1 MTMLTPD
8 PGVVT
13 EPGPPVPPTNGTLLD
28 IRSLVVAASRSA
40 GSSTILDGV
49 DLTVR
54 RGETVGLVGESGSG
68 KSMLS
73 KAVVGLL
80 PDGVEQL
87 SGSITF
93 DGVDLDDLSP
103 RARAG
108 YRGDRMTLLFQDP
121 FTSLNPLLRC
131 GKHITEGLRLQA
143 GKRVPRAEGR
153 ADAIARLAEVG
164 IADPSVVD
172 RYPFQLSGGMRQRV
186 ALAAALARD
195 PQLLL
200 ADEPS
205 TALDVTTQAE
215 ILELLRRTQE
225 ARGMSMIF
233 ITHDLRVAF
242 SVCDRVYVLYAGSV
256 LETGNARDL
265 QRGPMHPYTHGLLL
279 SEPTAHRR
287 QRELRSIEGTVPRP
301 DDVVDRCPF
310 APRCRWVADEC
321 RAARPGLLPVSAD
334 RSSRCIRLDD
344 VLDDMRRDQRTI
356 SGDDETSPASAG
368 AVPDP
373 IAVISDVHKSFVV
386 SRGRHVHA
394 LRGVS
399 LAIGRGESVGLVG
412 ESGSGKTTLGRCTV
426 GLEHVT
432 SGSIRLHGRDVEAI
446 DPQDPRAR
454 RLVQI
459 IFQDPYSSLDPRQ
472 RIGDALAEPL
482 RQGGMAGGDAR
493 RKVGDLLR
501 TVGLPDSYVRR
512 RPGALSGGERQRI
525 AIARALSVE
534 PQLLVCDEPVSALD
548 VSVQAQIL
556 KLFRTLRDELGLS
569 LLFITHDLAV
579 VRQVVDTV
587 HILYRGEVVEAGPVD
602 DVMDRPQHD
611 YTRRLI
617 ASIPG
622 EEHDMT
628 ASPEPVGATERTA
641 HERGLP

>member
-1 MTMLTPD
+1 M
-8 PGVVT
+8 
-13 EPGPPVPPTNGTLLD
+13 
-28 IRSLVVAASRSA
+28 
-40 GSSTILDGV
+40 
-49 DLTVR
+49 R

-80 PDGVEQL
+80 PAGVAQT

-93 DGVDLDDLSP
+93 DGTRLDALSA
-103 RARAG
+103 RARAA

-131 GKHITEGLRLQA
+131 GKHIVEGLRLQQ
-143 GKRVPRAEGR
+143 GKRISRAAGR
-153 ADAIARLAEVG
+153 AAAISRLAEVG
-164 IADPSVVD
+164 IEDPTVVD

-215 ILELLRRTQE
+215 ILELLRRTQS

-256 LETGNARDL
+256 LEVGNARDI
-265 QRGPMHPYTHGLLL
+265 QRVPAHPYTLGLLL
-279 SEPTAHRR
+279 SEPTAR
-287 QRELRSIEGTVPRP
+287 QRQAELRSIEGTVPRP
-301 DDVVDRCPF
+301 DDVAGQCPF
-310 APRCRWVADEC
+310 APRCQWVDDAC
-321 RAARPGLLPVSAD
+321 RQARPALTIVSEGRQSRCVRIAEITPSMAGVRHGSAVAGPTAD
-334 RSSRCIRLDD
+334 RIALE
-344 VLDDMRRDQRTI
+344 V
-356 SGDDETSPASAG
+356 EH
-368 AVPDP
+368 P
-373 IAVISDVHKSFVV
+373 IATVTDVHKSFRVGK
-386 SRGRHVHA
+386 GRTVDA

-399 LAIGRGESVGLVG
+399 LAVGRGEAVGLVG
-412 ESGSGKTTLGRCTV
+412 ESGSGKTTLGRCV
-426 GLEHVT
+426 AGLEQVT
-432 SGSIRLHGRDVEAI
+432 SGTIRLEGRDAGAV
-446 DPQDPRAR
+446 DPQDARAR
-454 RLVQI
+454 RIVQVV
-459 IFQDPYSSLDPRQ
+459 FQDPFSSLDPRQ

-482 RQGGMAGGDAR
+482 RYGGTSKRDAQR
-493 RKVGDLLR
+493 RAAELLDL
-501 TVGLPDSYVRR
+501 VGLPASYRRR
-512 RPGALSGGERQRI
+512 RPDALSGGERQRV
-525 AIARALSVE
+525 AIARALSVD

-556 KLFRTLRDELGLS
+556 KLFRSLRHDLGLS

-587 HILYRGEVVEAGPVD
+587 HIMYRGRIVESGRVD
-602 DVMDRPQHD
+602 DVMDRPQDD

-628 ASPEPVGATERTA
+628 AFAA
-641 HERGLP
+641 AGLEDSA

>member
-1 MTMLTPD
+1 MRAPEYALEVRD
-8 PGVVT
+8 
-13 EPGPPVPPTNGTLLD
+13 
-28 IRSLVVAASRSA
+28 LVVAAQGA
-40 GSSTILDGV
+40 DGNHTILSDV
-49 DLTVR
+49 DLFVR

-80 PDGVEQL
+80 PAGVAQT

-93 DGVDLDDLSP
+93 DGTRLDALSS
-103 RARAG
+103 RARAA

-131 GKHITEGLRLQA
+131 GKHIVEGLRLQQ
-143 GKRVPRAEGR
+143 GKRLSRAAGR
-153 ADAIARLAEVG
+153 AAAISRLAEVG
-164 IADPSVVD
+164 IDDPTVVD

-215 ILELLRRTQE
+215 ILELLRRTQS

-256 LETGNARDL
+256 LEVGNARDI
-265 QRGPMHPYTHGLLL
+265 QRAPAHPYTLGLLL
-279 SEPTAHRR
+279 SEPTAR
-287 QRELRSIEGTVPRP
+287 QRQAELRSIEGTVPRP
-301 DDVVDRCPF
+301 DDVAGQCPF
-310 APRCRWVADEC
+310 APRCQWVDDAC
-321 RAARPGLLPVSAD
+321 RQARPALTIVSEGRQSRCVRIAEIAPSMAGVRCGSAVAGPTAD
-334 RSSRCIRLDD
+334 RIALE
-344 VLDDMRRDQRTI
+344 VEHAI
-356 SGDDETSPASAG
+356 A
-368 AVPDP
+368 AVTE
-373 IAVISDVHKSFVV
+373 VHKSFRVGK
-386 SRGRHVHA
+386 GRTVDA

-399 LAIGRGESVGLVG
+399 LAVGRGEAVGLVG
-412 ESGSGKTTLGRCTV
+412 ESGSGKTTLGRCIA
-426 GLEHVT
+426 GLEQVT
-432 SGSIRLHGRDVEAI
+432 SGTIRLEGRDAAAV
-446 DPQDPRAR
+446 DPQDARAR
-454 RLVQI
+454 RIVQVV
-459 IFQDPYSSLDPRQ
+459 FQDPFSSLDPRQ

-482 RQGGMAGGDAR
+482 RYGGTSKRDAQR
-493 RKVGDLLR
+493 RAAELLDL
-501 TVGLPDSYVRR
+501 VGLPASYRRR
-512 RPGALSGGERQRI
+512 RPDALSGGERQRV
-525 AIARALSVE
+525 AIARALSVG

-556 KLFRTLRDELGLS
+556 KLFRSLRHDLGLS

-587 HILYRGEVVEAGPVD
+587 HIMYRGRIVESGSVD
-602 DVMDRPQHD
+602 DVMDRPQDD

-628 ASPEPVGATERTA
+628 ALAA
-641 HERGLP
+641 AGLEDSA